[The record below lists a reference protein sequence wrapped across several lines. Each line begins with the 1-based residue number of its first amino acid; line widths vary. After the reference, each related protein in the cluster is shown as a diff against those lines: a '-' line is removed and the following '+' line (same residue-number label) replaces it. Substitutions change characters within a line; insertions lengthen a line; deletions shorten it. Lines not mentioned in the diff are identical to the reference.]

1 MWQQYKYTN
10 TDGSRP
16 YFVYTPERYRPGTK
30 VPLLVMLHGCTQT
43 AQDFATGTAMN
54 ELAEHYGFIV
64 LYPQQT
70 RIHNLGCCWN
80 WYSPHHQ
87 VRGRGEPAS
96 IAGII
101 HTLVSTTDLWT
112 IDPQRIYVAGISA
125 GGAMAIILG
134 ATYPDLIAAIGVHSG
149 VEYQAAKGLISGWQ
163 ATRQGGPDPVHQ
175 GELAYAA
182 MGEFS
187 RVVPAIVFHGTD
199 DKATVPMNGDLV
211 VQQWMQTN
219 HLASGGAYV
228 ARLDEPTRATP
239 GQTSGGYAYLVS
251 SWDLPGEDD
260 EVQAYWKVG
269 GMGHAWS
276 GGNPGGSYA
285 DPLGPNA
292 SLAMYQFFM
301 AHPFSSTGAE
311 GMDQTTSSVRWS
323 PRHLLAKLR
332 SKWRSRTPVAEREF
346 SRNPS

>member
-10 TDGSRP
+10 ADGGRP
-16 YFVYTPERYRPGTK
+16 YFVYTPEHYQPGTK

-54 ELAEHYGFIV
+54 ELAERYGFIV

-70 RIHNLGCCWN
+70 RIHNRGRCWN
-80 WYSPHHQ
+80 WFSPKHQ
-87 VRGRGEPAS
+87 ERSRGEPAS
-96 IAGII
+96 IAGMIQTI
-101 HTLVSTTDLWT
+101 LSSKGLWT

-125 GGAMAIILG
+125 GGAMAVILA
-134 ATYPDLIAAIGVHSG
+134 ATYPDLIAAVGVHSG
-149 VEYQAAKGLISGWQ
+149 VEYQAAKGAIDGLL
-163 ATRQGGPDPVHQ
+163 AMRRGGPDPLHQ

-182 MGEFS
+182 MGARS
-187 RVVPAIVFHGTD
+187 RVVPTIVFHGTD
-199 DKATVPMNGDLV
+199 DMVAVPINGDQV

-219 HLASGGAYV
+219 YLASGGAY
-228 ARLDEPTRATP
+228 AASLDEPTAVTP
-239 GQTSGGYAYLVS
+239 GQTPGGYSYLVS
-251 SWDLPGEDD
+251 TWGLPGRDD

-276 GGNPGGSYA
+276 GGNPSGSYT

-301 AHPFSSTGAE
+301 AHPLSGTSASAEVTG
-311 GMDQTTSSVRWS
+311 QTSSLMRWS
-323 PRHLLAKLR
+323 PRRLLARL
-332 SKWRSRTPVAEREF
+332 F
-346 SRNPS
+346 SRWRPRAHR